1 MLLIYLFV
9 YIVSTA
15 TDCKVDWLKGAKEI
29 YPADAFIARHL
40 LNLYNLHIN
49 IALGKTCES
58 LLQSTFYALCTFCQ
72 HAHETLFEIR
82 DMT

>member
-49 IALGKTCES
+49 IALGKKHMN
-58 LLQSTFYALCTFCQ
+58 LCCKVLSMHFAPFVRM
-72 HAHETLFEIR
+72 HMKLFLR
-82 DMT
+82 

>member
-40 LNLYNLHIN
+40 LNLYNYTLILHLEKN
-49 IALGKTCES
+49 I
-58 LLQSTFYALCTFCQ
+58 
-72 HAHETLFEIR
+72 
-82 DMT
+82 